1 MPAYSTLQW
10 EQWDLTFKSKG
21 TGIRK
26 LIPIPYFSGTEL
38 SINIIICNNSNEVR
52 ALRLTGTLLG
62 ADLDSFETLTTYTTD
77 SQAININPKAKA
89 QCKLEFKRP
98 IPQPGNYSVK
108 LHEEILCDAPFQLS
122 NGRSGYGH
130 IMYFD
135 ALPRDASITNWGI
148 NLLMLF
154 LSACLGALLG
164 WIAGHAG
171 QP

>member
-1 MPAYSTLQW
+1 MPAYSILKW
-10 EQWDLTFKSKG
+10 EQWELTFKSKG
-21 TGIRK
+21 IGIRK

-38 SINIIICNNSNEVR
+38 SINVIIYNNSSEVR
-52 ALRLTGTLLG
+52 DLSLSGTLLG
-62 ADLDSFETLTTYTTD
+62 ADSDSFETLTTYTTD
-77 SQAININPKAKA
+77 SQTVNINAKDKK
-89 QCKLEFKRP
+89 QCRLEFKRP

-108 LHEEILCDAPFQLS
+108 LHQEILCEAPFELN

-135 ALPRDASITNWGI
+135 ALPRDASITNWAI

-171 QP
+171 